1 VKIVKCLH
9 PVEVALA
16 IARRIA
22 QLVSYMS
29 YMSYML
35 QCLYPFGSH

>member
-29 YMSYML
+29 YIVT
-35 QCLYPFGSH
+35 LYPFGSH